1 MTTPDRREM
10 VDDWDIARVSVARLG
25 DEGWSCTWQIACALT
40 QFFAD
45 VARWSHCCECAMGI
59 YPHYGIAPHRHDFAN
74 GINTITDAPET
85 WPTTFHEDPECPG
98 LGTYECPRCSR

>member
-10 VDDWDIARVSVARLG
+10 VDEWDIARVSVARLG

-45 VARWSHCCECAMGI
+45 VARCEARRATVPG
-59 YPHYGIAPHRHDFAN
+59 YVDDG
-74 GINTITDAPET
+74 GEG
-85 WPTTFHEDPECPG
+85 WPYAD
-98 LGTYECPRCSR
+98 